1 MLLMH
6 SNNKLGL
13 YDIALSSGKSKSVKI
28 IAYQVCY
35 LHYLVHM
42 CAQFNGPITMY
53 MLYVCTCTMKMN
65 ANIATLIL

>member
-1 MLLMH
+1 MH
-6 SNNKLGL
+6 KLCTMGL
-13 YDIALSSGKSKSVKI
+13 FFYIESKSVKI

-53 MLYVCTCTMKMN
+53 IVCYKYYTCTSTMKMN

>member
-1 MLLMH
+1 MH
-6 SNNKLGL
+6 KLCTMGL
-13 YDIALSSGKSKSVKI
+13 FFYIESKSVKI

-53 MLYVCTCTMKMN
+53 IVCYK
-65 ANIATLIL
+65 